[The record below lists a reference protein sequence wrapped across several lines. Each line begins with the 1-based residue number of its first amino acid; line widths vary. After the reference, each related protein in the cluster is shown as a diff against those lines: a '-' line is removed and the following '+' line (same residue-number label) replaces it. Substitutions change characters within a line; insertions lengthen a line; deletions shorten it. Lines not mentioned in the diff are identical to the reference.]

1 MEKLRAKDELVI
13 RIVIRIDDADV
24 KVGCLIS
31 SENTMA
37 NCRKSPKFPQYSE
50 TIYLFGDHI
59 RETSTW

>member
-1 MEKLRAKDELVI
+1 MNI
-13 RIVIRIDDADV
+13 TVIRIDDEDV

-31 SENTMA
+31 SQNTMA
-37 NCRKSPKFPQYSE
+37 NCRNSPKFPQYSE